1 MGLKY
6 RLHCKNKSIDIIK
19 IIRKRCTRPN
29 PQCSKSTGGY
39 PGPRTFEPI
48 KAIPTTEVEVYSSSQ
63 QRGESIYHREGST
76 LLRPRRPSLLAAI
89 AAGYGHT
96 THGCQ
101 PVVVVK
107 EGGALNKPLEYDA
120 QHAASSSSSSS
131 CRFLLGQLWIGALY
145 SIPLVKVPLIV
156 TYCCH
161 GCPAKNLHLR
171 FGVSHIYIFGWMN
184 ERMNK

>member
-1 MGLKY
+1 MIL
-6 RLHCKNKSIDIIK
+6 K
-19 IIRKRCTRPN
+19 IIRTRPN

-48 KAIPTTEVEVYSSSQ
+48 KATPTTEVEVYSSSQ

-96 THGCQ
+96 THGYQ

-120 QHAASSSSSSS
+120 QHAASSSSSSSSS

-171 FGVSHIYIFGWMN
+171 FGVSHIYIFGG
-184 ERMNK
+184 